1 MPATIFIILN
11 LTDAYLTKVGLV
23 MGASEVNPLMT
34 PVGGNIIIKGL
45 LAIALLLILYWFE
58 KERVLW
64 PLNFIFFGI
73 ILWNSAVCGI
83 LALSKLDYVMISPWV
98 WG

>member
-1 MPATIFIILN
+1 MTATIFIILN
-11 LTDAYLTKVGLV
+11 LTDAYLTKAGLA

-34 PVGGNIIIKGL
+34 PIGGSIITKGL
-45 LAIALLLILYWFE
+45 LAIALILILYWFE

-64 PLNFIFFGI
+64 PLNLILFGV

-83 LALSKLDYVMISPWV
+83 VTLPKFDYLVISP
-98 WG
+98 